1 MKIFS
6 IILSIF
12 LIYILNLVQCE
23 VDPIQK
29 SIVSDVLYSLYGI
42 SKDSNPCNTYY
53 IEWVYEPSK
62 NYEVVTELDFI
73 IPPNSYYEI
82 HQDLYKLP
90 FFNRFKFLLQ
100 LNNSVPY
107 NMVLPTSLKYV
118 FISAISVPL
127 GKVWFE
133 SSINLDF
140 QLDKSVKPIDGSWI
154 KPCPS
159 IVNISSIGVF
169 NNICFKLDNSN
180 IPLNISEMCPN
191 LEYLSLDIYNGM
203 EVGYQNISISNT
215 GIFQKIIAFYLTFI
229 PTTKPQGISFS
240 QILLNTIKDKVLSMI
255 HLLALQIYHIN
266 VFNPLK
272 FTMRYD
278 YGLSFEQSN
287 SSHPFEK
294 ISLGNLSSLQI
305 TNNRFEQTLPNIDD
319 APYLTYLSID
329 SSLVIGDIPESYCK
343 LKLHLSNNKLDGT
356 PNCSDFEVNEDYT
369 KLFTTDGSG
378 VLIFTG
384 KNLGWSVDGLDMSIP
399 NSEFSFYI
407 PQGVG
412 KNAQITKSF
421 QNGKTYQFQY
431 GYLPPTIKSYSFLN
445 DKGNS
450 FFSLI
455 GSNFDFD
462 VNSNN
467 TVIINGSPYKFGK
480 AEISGDNNHIIKY
493 PMIDFPTIAT
503 NGEFTV
509 SVIVGNQNSN
519 EMKFYYFSYI
529 KINQKTLILNSI
541 GGSIDI
547 EGSFITNNFSFISV
561 NYILTLNI
569 GGSTTT
575 TQVSY
580 IQYVTPSPS
589 SSSSSSPSSSP
600 SASPSASPSEPP
612 SESPSSSPTES
623 ATESPNNHL
632 SISSTLS
639 VPLQICYIH
648 YGISKDSN
656 PCDSSYVICIVDRKT
671 NYQVI
676 TSLNLYSEPNS
687 YKLPNLTNINLGKNI
702 GFNLPFY

>member
-1 MKIFS
+1 MSEF
-6 IILSIF
+6 
-12 LIYILNLVQCE
+12 QCE

-90 FFNRFKFLLQ
+90 FFNRF
-100 LNNSVPY
+100 NVPY

-229 PTTKPQGISFS
+229 PTTKPQEY
-240 QILLNTIKDKVLSMI
+240 LT
-255 HLLALQIYHIN
+255 A
-266 VFNPLK
+266 
-272 FTMRYD
+272 
-278 YGLSFEQSN
+278 N

-329 SSLVIGDIPESYCK
+329 SSLVIGDIPESYC
-343 LKLHLSNNKLDGT
+343 
-356 PNCSDFEVNEDYT
+356 
-369 KLFTTDGSG
+369 
-378 VLIFTG
+378 